1 MKRNVLA
8 ICVALVLVLA
18 ACQTTAPTA
27 APVAATEPAPAAQPF
42 VVGMEVNYA
51 PFNWK
56 QTDDTNGAVSVD
68 GGTGYAAGYDVEIA
82 KRIAEGLGRPLVVK
96 QVAWEGL
103 VPALQNGAID
113 AVIAGMSETP
123 ERLQSVNFTAPYYES
138 AFVMLVRAD
147 GPYASATRLSNFS
160 GARVIG
166 QKDTN
171 YDVIIPQIEGVDH
184 LTPLTSVPLIVQA
197 ILSDVADASPVER
210 PVGLSI
216 SLANPQLAMVVFEEG
231 QGFGPQEGV
240 TTAVSVALRKTD
252 TELQSQ
258 IDAILASITQAE
270 RETLMETAVKNQ
282 PVSQ

>member
-147 GPYASATRLSNFS
+147 GPYASATQLSDFS

-210 PVGLSI
+210 PVGLSV

>member
-8 ICVALVLVLA
+8 ICVALILVLA
-18 ACQTTAPTA
+18 ACQTAAPTA
-27 APVAATEPAPAAQPF
+27 APAAATQPAPAAQPF

-56 QTDDTNGAVSVD
+56 QTDDANGAVSVE

-82 KRIAEGLGRPLVVK
+82 KRIAEGLGRPLVIK

-103 VPALQNGAID
+103 IPALQNGAID
-113 AVIAGMSETP
+113 AAIAGMSETP

-147 GPYASATRLSNFS
+147 GPYASATQLSDFS
-160 GARVIG
+160 GTRVIG

-197 ILSDVADASPVER
+197 VLSDVADASPVER

>member
-27 APVAATEPAPAAQPF
+27 APVAATQPAPAAQPF

>member
-27 APVAATEPAPAAQPF
+27 APVAATQPAPAAQPF

-147 GPYASATRLSNFS
+147 GPYASATQLSDFS

>member
-1 MKRNVLA
+1 MIPMAPLA
-8 ICVALVLVLA
+8 L
-18 ACQTTAPTA
+18 TA
-27 APVAATEPAPAAQPF
+27 ALDTPPVT
-42 VVGMEVNYA
+42 
-51 PFNWK
+51 
-56 QTDDTNGAVSVD
+56 TL
-68 GGTGYAAGYDVEIA
+68 EIA

-210 PVGLSI
+210 PVGLSV

-240 TTAVSVALRKTD
+240 TTAVSVACVKP
-252 TELQSQ
+252 
-258 IDAILASITQAE
+258 ILNSKARSTRSWPPLPRQTRNPDGNRCQEPAGEPVMLAKPWNSGSNTASST
-270 RETLMETAVKNQ
+270 
-282 PVSQ
+282 